1 MTRNPSEG
9 RYANGLTKLEA
20 TKRKV
25 VGWNKF
31 VDKVVGSIKPIQALV
46 WTVLYRHATAGI
58 VTRSNSLLAKDVGVS
73 RETIKRAIGA
83 LRKEKLLQVVRQGG
97 MHVGPTTYRLAVR
110 DLRRSA
116 AGGLGGDDDPSDREA
131 AGARE
136 AVPEASTSQVT
147 DAPMVPN
154 AELPTEPSTTA
165 ATGLPGHTQQV
176 IGGQG

>member
-31 VDKVVGSIKPIQALV
+31 VDKVLGSIKPIQALV

-83 LRKEKLLQVVRQGG
+83 LRQAKLLYVVRQGG
-97 MHVGPTTYRLAVR
+97 MHVGPTTYRLVVR

-116 AGGLGGDDDPSDREA
+116 AGGSAADEAEASGLEA
-131 AGARE
+131 AGAE
-136 AVPEASTSQVT
+136 PGATASPVV
-147 DAPMVPN
+147 DASMVPN

-176 IGGQG
+176 IEGQG